1 MMGLPSSLLLEDS
14 LSSYIFHA
22 APPSSSW
29 QWWIEVFIVL
39 NWFLV
44 YPEFLCFIAS
54 IFSHLLPYIHCIKG
68 WFYNYILTQ
77 VWNLPIFQI
86 SPSLFTAPFQRKCYG
101 FKELTRSVP
110 CTWISLS
117 SHSLGCNGR
126 SNVSW
131 KIPSNSVN
139 HNHICDTI
147 NQICLTDVTLLTT
160 CMIFC

>member
-54 IFSHLLPYIHCIKG
+54 IFSYLLPYIHCIKG

-77 VWNLPIFQI
+77 VWSLPTFQI

-101 FKELTRSVP
+101 FKELTRSVHVPGFP
-110 CTWISLS
+110 C
-117 SHSLGCNGR
+117 H
-126 SNVSW
+126 
-131 KIPSNSVN
+131 
-139 HNHICDTI
+139 HTI
-147 NQICLTDVTLLTT
+147 LDVTAEATYLEKQLQILSTT
-160 CMIFC
+160 IISVILSTKYV